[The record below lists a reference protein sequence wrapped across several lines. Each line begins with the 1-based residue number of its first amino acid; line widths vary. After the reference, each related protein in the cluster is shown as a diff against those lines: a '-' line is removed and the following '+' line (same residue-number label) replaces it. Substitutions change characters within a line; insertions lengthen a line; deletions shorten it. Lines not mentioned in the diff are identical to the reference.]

1 MCSLLPSGSHWVL
14 CGSVAASADAASLI
28 FAQSISSRMQS
39 ALKVVLL
46 LLLLLPLL
54 LLLLP
59 HSPAPRSTCLS
70 TGLTVTQSSPGP
82 RSPPL
87 VCAPLC
93 CSSFLPAFILSSGR
107 VLVPFCPPF
116 PLLVP
121 FASLALLEPPS
132 FVCNFR
138 LCEVI

>member
-1 MCSLLPSGSHWVL
+1 
-14 CGSVAASADAASLI
+14 
-28 FAQSISSRMQS
+28 MQS
-39 ALKVVLL
+39 ALKVVLRL
-46 LLLLLPLL
+46 LLLLHLLLPLL
-54 LLLLP
+54 LLHAL
-59 HSPAPRSTCLS
+59 APRSTCLS

-93 CSSFLPAFILSSGR
+93 CGSFLPFARVYFKLWARPSTLLPLFLASLST
-107 VLVPFCPPF
+107 LP
-116 PLLVP
+116 VP